1 MRHSSAPTA
10 PTDAVIPYYQ
20 RSRHIYG
27 DMKIE
32 VFDAQGKLV
41 DTLATSGH
49 RGVNRVDL
57 VHAHEA
63 AARPAGRHR
72 RRLARSKGRA
82 SCPASTR

>member
-1 MRHSSAPTA
+1 M
-10 PTDAVIPYYQ
+10 IPYYQ

-41 DTLATSGH
+41 DTLPTSGH
-49 RGVNRVDL
+49 RGINRARV

-63 AARPAGRHR
+63 AARPAGGHRSR
-72 RRLARSKGRA
+72 RRGRSVRA
-82 SCPASTR
+82 SCRAFTR